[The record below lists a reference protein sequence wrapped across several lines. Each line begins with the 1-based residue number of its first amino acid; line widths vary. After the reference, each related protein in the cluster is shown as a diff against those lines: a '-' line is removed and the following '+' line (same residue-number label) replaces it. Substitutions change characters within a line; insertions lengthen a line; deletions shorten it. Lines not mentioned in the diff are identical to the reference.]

1 MAGVG
6 LTPKPEKV
14 SCQGSPEE
22 PLCPLPVPSTAP
34 PGGLSSVH
42 EDRLGGKMIPT
53 RLWGA

>member
-22 PLCPLPVPSTAP
+22 PLCPLPLPSTAP